1 MMDMVL
7 FVVIAGTVLLAVGVD
22 VGMILAFVRR
32 RWP

>member
-7 FVVIAGTVLLAVGVD
+7 FLVIAGTVLLAVGVD